1 LPFAAAHGVRGGVFF
16 PSEKMDFCDEA
27 GKAHRRPL
35 SLWCEKNETKGTPVH
50 VKTLLNACHRIK
62 GFVYTLVRFEE
73 VDGQKSVVAHVRPR
87 EASRP
92 VCSGCG
98 RKSSGYDTAREARL
112 FQFVPL
118 WGFQCYLRYR
128 LRRVD
133 CRRCGVKVERVPWAR
148 GKRSLCHA
156 YELFLARWARRLS
169 WQQTAEAFH
178 TSWHKVFS
186 SVKAVVRYGL
196 RHPSLE
202 GIEAIGV
209 DEWQWRKGH
218 DYVTLVYQI
227 QGDCR
232 RLLYVTPKRT
242 VRSLLGFFRMLGKER
257 AEQIR
262 YVCSDMWRPYLKV
275 IAKKIPQA
283 LHILD
288 RFHIVANLNKA
299 LNEIRAGEA
308 RRLKREGY
316 EEVLKH
322 TKYCFA
328 KNPENLTDKQKA
340 RLDEVMQYDLK
351 SVKAYL
357 LKEAFQVLWS
367 YRSPYWARWYLK
379 KWCYRAARSKLDPV
393 KKFVKSVRKH
403 EELILNYFK
412 AKRALSSGI
421 VEGLNRNV
429 NLVTRK
435 AYGFRTFDALETALY
450 HTLGKLPEPKSTH
463 EFF

>member
-1 LPFAAAHGVRGGVFF
+1 
-16 PSEKMDFCDEA
+16 M
-27 GKAHRRPL
+27 
-35 SLWCEKNETKGTPVH
+35 H

-196 RHPSLE
+196 RHRSLE

-257 AEQIR
+257 TEQIR

-275 IAKKIPQA
+275 IAKKDSAGAAHPRPLPHRGESEQGPQRDPRGGSQA
-283 LHILD
+283 SQ
-288 RFHIVANLNKA
+288 
-299 LNEIRAGEA
+299 A
-308 RRLKREGY
+308 RRLRGSAQAHQILFREKPG
-316 EEVLKH
+316 ESHRQAEG
-322 TKYCFA
+322 
-328 KNPENLTDKQKA
+328 P
-340 RLDEVMQYDLK
+340 
-351 SVKAYL
+351 
-357 LKEAFQVLWS
+357 
-367 YRSPYWARWYLK
+367 
-379 KWCYRAARSKLDPV
+379 
-393 KKFVKSVRKH
+393 
-403 EELILNYFK
+403 
-412 AKRALSSGI
+412 SGR
-421 VEGLNRNV
+421 G
-429 NLVTRK
+429 
-435 AYGFRTFDALETALY
+435 DAV
-450 HTLGKLPEPKSTH
+450 
-463 EFF
+463 